1 MLRSYSLDGLGME
14 NMAVKP
20 AAISFGPRSFALA
33 PSIRVPPALIASTTA
48 LAQYFVDALP
58 ALRRSELI
66 VVAGFQVT
74 VAIGLG
80 DDAVALPANGMAA
93 GVGAADEE
101 AGVTALTLTS
111 TSIGL
116 TSMGLASA
124 VLTVGAVALDS
135 TGVGLDVAT
144 LGLSLAACAMDLD
157 AEESNPG
164 TVPASRD
171 SGAAMPDISLLS

>member
-1 MLRSYSLDGLGME
+1 
-14 NMAVKP
+14 
-20 AAISFGPRSFALA
+20 
-33 PSIRVPPALIASTTA
+33 
-48 LAQYFVDALP
+48 
-58 ALRRSELI
+58 
-66 VVAGFQVT
+66 
-74 VAIGLG
+74 
-80 DDAVALPANGMAA
+80 MAA
-93 GVGAADEE
+93 GVDAADEE

-171 SGAAMPDISLLS
+171 NGAAIPDISLLS

>member
-1 MLRSYSLDGLGME
+1 M
-14 NMAVKP
+14 
-20 AAISFGPRSFALA
+20 
-33 PSIRVPPALIASTTA
+33 
-48 LAQYFVDALP
+48 
-58 ALRRSELI
+58 
-66 VVAGFQVT
+66 VAGFQVT
-74 VAIGLG
+74 VAIGL
-80 DDAVALPANGMAA
+80 DAVAAERPDTGTLESVDAVDGET
-93 GVGAADEE
+93 GAT
-101 AGVTALTLTS
+101 VSTLTS

-124 VLTVGAVALDS
+124 VLTVGTVALDS

-171 SGAAMPDISLLS
+171 NGAAIPDISLFS

>member
-1 MLRSYSLDGLGME
+1 M
-14 NMAVKP
+14 
-20 AAISFGPRSFALA
+20 
-33 PSIRVPPALIASTTA
+33 
-48 LAQYFVDALP
+48 
-58 ALRRSELI
+58 
-66 VVAGFQVT
+66 VAGFQVT

-80 DDAVALPANGMAA
+80 ADAVELPDNGTAV
-93 GVGAADEE
+93 GVDAADED

-124 VLTVGAVALDS
+124 VLTVGTVALDS
-135 TGVGLDVAT
+135 TGVGLAAAT

-171 SGAAMPDISLLS
+171 SGAAMPDISLFN